1 MRSDPLKKGI
11 NAAPQR
17 ALLKALGLCDAEIE
31 RPLIGVVSSQNDIV
45 PGHVFLDKIT
55 DAVKQ
60 GVALG
65 GGVPIV
71 FPAIAVCDGLAM
83 GHKGMKYSLVSR
95 ELIAD
100 SVEAMATAHPFDGLV
115 MVAACDK
122 NVPGLLMAAA
132 RLNIPSI
139 VISGGAMLAGRAC
152 GRKLSYSDIS
162 EGVSRFRT
170 GQIDAKTFLE
180 LENKSCP
187 TCGSCSG
194 MFTANSMN
202 CLTEVLGMAL
212 PGNGTI
218 PAVMSARYRLAKEAG
233 LAVMELV
240 RNNVCP
246 RDIMTK
252 EAFENALTV
261 DMALGCSTNSMLHL
275 PAIAH
280 ECGFELDLTEANAI
294 SARTPNLCHLAP
306 AGHRYIE
313 AVRDFYRLTG
323 PTPLLPRFAMGNWW
337 SRYYRYTQDGYLA
350 LMDRFKREG
359 IPFTTSVID
368 MDWHRVDDVDPKY
381 GSGWTGYSWNRELF
395 PDPPAFLADLH
406 RRGLRTTLN
415 VHPRD
420 GVRAFEDAYPEV
432 AKRVGIDPATEEN
445 VEFDLTNP
453 DFVDAYFDMHHRMEG
468 EGVDFWWLDWQQ
480 GGVTRQKGLDPL
492 WMLNHMHYLDSGRG
506 GNWPLTFSRYAGPGS
521 HRYPVGFSGDTI
533 VTWESLAFQ
542 PQFTA
547 TASNIGYGWWS
558 HDIGGHMFGYRN
570 EELEARWYQLGAF
583 SPINRLHSSNSPF
596 SGKEP
601 WNFNRDVSAAMVDA
615 LRLRHAMMPYL
626 YTMNYRAAEAG
637 RPLVEP
643 MYWQNPDTPDAYEV
657 PDEFRFGTELVVA
670 PIVSPDD
677 AAACRGRADAWLPQG
692 EWFDFFDGRRYVSSD
707 AAGRRL
713 EVWRSLDR
721 TPVFAKAG
729 AIVPL
734 QDVAESGEAIN
745 SIANPQALR
754 VLVFPGAD
762 GSFVM
767 REDRGTWGAPSAD
780 TAIAFTWGGADASP
794 SAFTVAPVTG
804 DTSAVPELR
813 DWTVVFRGVAPVD
826 AASGVRAW
834 SGEAPV
840 EATVAYDEATMSL
853 TVSVT
858 GISSAAS
865 LRIEIPGGL
874 RIADNPVESDAM
886 DLLLHAQML
895 YRTKELAL
903 QAVHKLGIGTIGA
916 LRTMNRGPR
925 YANDFWITDMP
936 DAVAG
941 ALEEIL
947 LRS

>member
-1 MRSDPLKKGI
+1 MVDSTLFSLATL
-11 NAAPQR
+11 NAHPAMNPDSVIQGDHWR
-17 ALLKALGLCDAEIE
+17 IGL
-31 RPLIGVVSSQNDIV
+31 
-45 PGHVFLDKIT
+45 IT
-55 DAVKQ
+55 DALVRFEWSDSGRFVDDATQMAMVRDFGEKPEFTATERNGWLEIDTPSLHISYNQRKFSPEGLYATVKHVNAIENTWHYGDVQ
-60 GVALG
+60 RRNLG
-65 GGVPIV
+65 GT
-71 FPAIAVCDGLAM
+71 
-83 GHKGMKYSLVSR
+83 Y
-95 ELIAD
+95 
-100 SVEAMATAHPFDGLV
+100 
-115 MVAACDK
+115 
-122 NVPGLLMAAA
+122 
-132 RLNIPSI
+132 
-139 VISGGAMLAGRAC
+139 
-152 GRKLSYSDIS
+152 
-162 EGVSRFRT
+162 RT
-170 GQIDAKTFLE
+170 
-180 LENKSCP
+180 
-187 TCGSCSG
+187 
-194 MFTANSMN
+194 
-202 CLTEVLGMAL
+202 
-212 PGNGTI
+212 
-218 PAVMSARYRLAKEAG
+218 
-233 LAVMELV
+233 
-240 RNNVCP
+240 
-246 RDIMTK
+246 
-252 EAFENALTV
+252 
-261 DMALGCSTNSMLHL
+261 
-275 PAIAH
+275 
-280 ECGFELDLTEANAI
+280 LDEANGRIPVDPGVNSIDGWAI
-294 SARTPNLCHLAP
+294 IDDSKSNVIRETAEVNGNHNDFGTWVTPKEEPTTDLYLFGY
-306 AGHRYIE
+306 GHRYRE
-313 AVRDFYRLTG
+313 AVHALYRLTG
-323 PTPLLPRFAMGNWW
+323 PTPLLPRFVLGNWW
-337 SRYYRYTQDGYLA
+337 SRYHRYTETEYRQLVE
-350 LMDRFKREG
+350 RFEKEG
-359 IPFTTSVID
+359 IPFTTAVID
-368 MDWHRVDDVDPKY
+368 MDWHLVDDVDPKY
-381 GSGWTGYSWNRELF
+381 GSGWTGYTWNKDFF
-395 PDPPAFLADLH
+395 PDPKRFLNWLH
-406 RRGLRTTLN
+406 EHGMKATLN

-420 GVRAFEDAYPEV
+420 GVRAFEELYPQV
-432 AKRVGIDPATEEN
+432 AKAMNIDPESGEA
-445 VEFDLTNP
+445 VQFDLTDP
-453 DFVDAYFDMHHRMEG
+453 KFMEVYFDQLHHPME
-468 EGVDFWWLDWQQ
+468 EDGVDFWWIDWQQ
-480 GGVTRQKGLDPL
+480 GGLTRQPGLDPL
-492 WMLNHMHYLDSGRG
+492 WGLNHLHYLDSARNDGSDYSER
-506 GNWPLTFSRYAGPGS
+506 NPRPLTFSRYAGPGS
-521 HRYPVGFSGDTI
+521 HRYPIGFSGDTV
-533 VTWESLAFQ
+533 VTWESLKFQ
-542 PQFTA
+542 PEFTA
-547 TASNIGYGWWS
+547 CASNIGYGWWS

-903 QAVHKLGIGTIGA
+903 QAVHKLGIGAIGA

>member
-1 MRSDPLKKGI
+1 MVDSTLFSLATL
-11 NAAPQR
+11 NAHPAMNPDSVIQGDHWR
-17 ALLKALGLCDAEIE
+17 IGL
-31 RPLIGVVSSQNDIV
+31 
-45 PGHVFLDKIT
+45 IT
-55 DAVKQ
+55 DALVRFEWSDSGRFVDDATQMAMVRDFGEKPEFTVTERNGWLEIDTPSLHISYNQRKFSPEGLYATVKHVNAIENTWHYGDVQ
-60 GVALG
+60 RRNLG
-65 GGVPIV
+65 GT
-71 FPAIAVCDGLAM
+71 
-83 GHKGMKYSLVSR
+83 Y
-95 ELIAD
+95 
-100 SVEAMATAHPFDGLV
+100 
-115 MVAACDK
+115 
-122 NVPGLLMAAA
+122 
-132 RLNIPSI
+132 
-139 VISGGAMLAGRAC
+139 
-152 GRKLSYSDIS
+152 
-162 EGVSRFRT
+162 RT
-170 GQIDAKTFLE
+170 
-180 LENKSCP
+180 
-187 TCGSCSG
+187 
-194 MFTANSMN
+194 
-202 CLTEVLGMAL
+202 
-212 PGNGTI
+212 
-218 PAVMSARYRLAKEAG
+218 
-233 LAVMELV
+233 
-240 RNNVCP
+240 
-246 RDIMTK
+246 
-252 EAFENALTV
+252 
-261 DMALGCSTNSMLHL
+261 
-275 PAIAH
+275 
-280 ECGFELDLTEANAI
+280 LDEANGRIPVDPGVNSTDGWAI
-294 SARTPNLCHLAP
+294 IDDSKSNVIRETAEVNGNHNDFGTWVTPKEEPTTDLYLFGY
-306 AGHRYIE
+306 GHRYRE
-313 AVRDFYRLTG
+313 AVHALYRLTG
-323 PTPLLPRFAMGNWW
+323 PTPLLPRFVLGNWW
-337 SRYYRYTQDGYLA
+337 SRYHRYTETEYRQLVE
-350 LMDRFKREG
+350 RFEKEG
-359 IPFTTSVID
+359 IPFTTAVID
-368 MDWHRVDDVDPKY
+368 MDWHLVDDVDPKY
-381 GSGWTGYSWNRELF
+381 GSGWTGYTWNKDFF
-395 PDPPAFLADLH
+395 PDPKRFLNWLH
-406 RRGLRTTLN
+406 EHGMKATLN

-420 GVRAFEDAYPEV
+420 GVRAFEELYPQV
-432 AKRVGIDPATEEN
+432 AKAMNIDPESGEA
-445 VEFDLTNP
+445 VQFDLTDP
-453 DFVDAYFDMHHRMEG
+453 KFMEVYFDQLHHPME
-468 EGVDFWWLDWQQ
+468 EDGVDFWWIDWQQ
-480 GGVTRQKGLDPL
+480 GGLTRQPGLDPL
-492 WMLNHMHYLDSGRG
+492 WGLNHLHYLDSAR
-506 GNWPLTFSRYAGPGS
+506 NDDSDYSERNPRPLTFSRYAGPGS
-521 HRYPVGFSGDTI
+521 HRYPIGFSGDTV
-533 VTWESLAFQ
+533 VTWESLKFQ
-542 PQFTA
+542 PEFTA
-547 TASNIGYGWWS
+547 CASNIGYGWWS

-903 QAVHKLGIGTIGA
+903 QAVHKLGIGAIGA